1 MKVFNKKDG
10 IGAAL
15 LVLLSIFYLVFSD
28 HNEPLAK
35 IEKHELYSQK
45 ATLVFPKLDLLKN
58 ADIVFRRGY
67 GVDSTVAMNF
77 SEGEK
82 RYSHAGIIY
91 KKDGEFYVIH
101 SEDDDKSHHNGV
113 FVQTLKDFLDGSP
126 IWAVYRLN
134 LPDRTKQ
141 SIISLA
147 LEFQKKDIKFDNDF
161 DLGDDKKMYCSE
173 FVYKVINRAS
183 KKEII
188 HAGKRFMSRIFV
200 TISDLYENKHT
211 KLVQSSH
218 KKIKD

>member
-1 MKVFNKKDG
+1 MSFRISAGFVIIIFFVFYSAFGDHKK
-10 IGAAL
+10 
-15 LVLLSIFYLVFSD
+15 
-28 HNEPLAK
+28 PLDK
-35 IEKHELYSQK
+35 IKKQALYSKK

-101 SEDDDKSHHNGV
+101 SEDDDKSHHNGI
-113 FVQTLKDFLDGSP
+113 FSQSLKSFLDGSP

-134 LPDRTKQ
+134 LPDRAKQ
-141 SIISLA
+141 RIVSLA

-161 DLGDDKKMYCSE
+161 DLNDDKKMYCSE
-173 FVYKVINRAS
+173 FVYKVINRAN
-183 KKEII
+183 KREII
-188 HAGKRFMSRIFV
+188 HAGKQLMSRTFV